1 MPERRI
7 SLRVIGIGPGGVKQ
21 VTVQAI
27 EAMSGVDAF
36 LMLDKGT
43 AKQSLLDARTAILD
57 AYAPS
62 GYRVVEIADPPRDRR
77 PADYDAEVRRWHA
90 ARVDAI
96 ATVLRSDVGD
106 GGVAAFLVWG
116 DPALYDSTLRI
127 VEQLAAL
134 DDLHLDIEVVPGVTS
149 ASALTAAHGIVAH
162 RIGEPVHITTG
173 RRLPTTPKSVAGNQ
187 IVMLDGDLA
196 FLTTA
201 DADDEIWWGAYV
213 GTDDEILIS
222 GRVGDVGEQI
232 RCARAQARDRIGWI
246 MDIYLLR
253 KAPGTPTDAE

>member
-1 MPERRI
+1 MPEQRI
-7 SLRVIGIGPGGVKQ
+7 TLRVIGIGPGGVKQ

-27 EAMSGVDAF
+27 EAMADVDAF
-36 LMLDKGT
+36 LMLDKGS
-43 AKQSLLDARTAILD
+43 AKHSLLDARTAILD

-77 PADYDAEVRRWHA
+77 PTDYDAEVRRWHA
-90 ARVDAI
+90 ARVEAI
-96 ATVLRSDVGD
+96 AAVLRSDVGD

-134 DDLHLDIEVVPGVTS
+134 ADLRLDVGVIPGVTS

-162 RIGEPVHITTG
+162 RIGEPIHITTG
-173 RRLPTTPKSVAGNQ
+173 RRLPHTPKDVAGNQ
-187 IVMLDGDLA
+187 IVMLDGDLT
-196 FLTTA
+196 FLQTA

-222 GRVGDVGEQI
+222 GRVGEVGERI
-232 RCARAQARDRIGWI
+232 RAARAEARERVGWI

-253 KAPGTPTDAE
+253 RG

>member
-1 MPERRI
+1 MPEHRI
-7 SLRVIGIGPGGVKQ
+7 TLRVIGIGPGGVNQ
-21 VTVQAI
+21 VTIQAI
-27 EAMSGVDAF
+27 EAMAGVDAF
-36 LMLDKGT
+36 LLLDKGAAT
-43 AKQSLLDARTAILD
+43 HSLIAARTAILD
-57 AYAPS
+57 AYAPA
-62 GYRVVEIADPPRDRR
+62 GYRVVEVADPPRNRHPD
-77 PADYDAEVRRWHA
+77 DYDAEVRRWHA

-96 ATVLRSDVGD
+96 ATVLRADVGD

-127 VEQLAAL
+127 TEQLGART
-134 DDLHLDIEVVPGVTS
+134 DLHLDVEVVPGVTS

-173 RRLPTTPKSVAGNQ
+173 RRLPHTPDDVAGNQ

-196 FLTTA
+196 FLRTA
-201 DADDEIWWGAYV
+201 GADDEIWWGAYV
-213 GTDDEILIS
+213 GTPDEILIS

-232 RCARAQARDRIGWI
+232 RAAREAARERIGWI

-253 KAPGTPTDAE
+253 RTRT